1 MDKTDEFLRSHK
13 LRASDIDMDNLV
25 KIFTED
31 MKDGLAGKEGALR
44 MIPTFIEAENDFLR
58 EVPVL
63 AIDAG
68 GTNFRASLFRF
79 GRSGEIEPGE
89 IVNRKMPGL
98 EKEISS
104 EEFFSTIASYVKPLA
119 DRPERIGF
127 CFSYPTEMLPT
138 RDGRLIQFCKEVK
151 APEVVGKLIGKNLL
165 ENLGTPDKPI
175 VILNDTVATLL
186 AGKSVSINRSY
197 DSFMGFILGTGT
209 NTCYIEQNTNIV
221 KNRDLDPR
229 KSQIINIESGN
240 FKKAPR
246 TDLDIIFDDSTVDP
260 GNYIFEKMFSGG
272 YFGGLCLTVLKAAAA
287 EGVFTVKTG
296 EQLAALT
303 DLSTND
309 ANDFVSKSFPE
320 TNLFPATNLPPE
332 ANPLRKCFRDNG
344 DAGRCSEIIDA
355 LIERAAK
362 LVGANLA
369 AVVLRTGKGKS
380 LNNPVLITVEGTTFY
395 KMHHLRQKFEGFF
408 NGFLCGER
416 KRYVEFAEVPQ
427 SGLVGAALAGLII
440 SDQDLSE
447 TNTFSFFN

>member
-13 LRASDIDMDNLV
+13 LRASDIDMGNLV

-44 MIPTFIEAENDFLR
+44 MIPTYIEAENDFLR

-68 GTNFRASLFRF
+68 GTNFRASIIRF
-79 GRSGEIEPGE
+79 SRSGEIETGE
-89 IVNRKMPGL
+89 IVSRRMPGL

-104 EEFFSTIASYVKPLA
+104 EEFFSTIAAYVKPLA
-119 DRPERIGF
+119 DRAERIGF
-127 CFSYPTEMLPT
+127 CFSYPTVILPS

-165 ENLGTPDKPI
+165 ETLGTPDKPI

-186 AGKSVSINRSY
+186 AGKSVAMNKRY
-197 DSFMGFILGTGT
+197 DSFIGYILGTGT
-209 NTCYIEQNTNIV
+209 NTCYIEQNIKIV
-221 KNRDLDPR
+221 KNSDLDPR

-246 TDLDIIFDDSTVDP
+246 TELDIIFDDSTVDP

-272 YFGGLCLTVLKAAAA
+272 YFGGLCLTVLNTAAR
-287 EGVFTVKTG
+287 EGVFTAKTG
-296 EQLAALT
+296 DQLSALT

-309 ANDFVSKSFPE
+309 ANDFVSNPFS
-320 TNLFPATNLPPE
+320 E

-369 AVVLRTGKGKS
+369 AVVLRTGKGKY

-395 KMHHLRQKFEGFF
+395 KMHYLRQKFEGFF

-416 KRYVEFAEVPQ
+416 KRYVEFAEVHQ
-427 SGLVGAALAGLII
+427 SGLVGAALA
-440 SDQDLSE
+440 
-447 TNTFSFFN
+447 